1 MKKIFLPF
9 VFVCSLSTSFSQG
22 LEFNRS
28 IDTLIYMNTI
38 TAGTVFNPYQTI
50 SLMDDSLSP
59 PNGKVWKV
67 QSIVQSSEN
76 KPSNTVLLYFGSS
89 TSFTTMDNTQLKI
102 KLKNNQI
109 DLTKQS
115 LQSIYVNPYYVSNL
129 PLWINSN
136 SNIYIGIEFEN
147 PQTVQNELDY
157 SGIKVW
163 FSILEFNEN

>member
-1 MKKIFLPF
+1 M
-9 VFVCSLSTSFSQG
+9 
-22 LEFNRS
+22 
-28 IDTLIYMNTI
+28 
-38 TAGTVFNPYQTI
+38 
-50 SLMDDSLSP
+50 
-59 PNGKVWKV
+59 
-67 QSIVQSSEN
+67 
-76 KPSNTVLLYFGSS
+76 SNS
-89 TSFTTMDNTQLKI
+89 DLKI

-115 LQSIYVNPYYVSNL
+115 LSSIYYDPYFVSNL

>member
-9 VFVCSLSTSFSQG
+9 VFICSLSTSFSQG

-28 IDTLIYMNTI
+28 IDTLISMNTI
-38 TAGTVFNPYQTI
+38 IAGTVFNPYQTFT
-50 SLMDDSLSP
+50 LMDDSLSP

-67 QSIVQSSEN
+67 QSIVQSAEN
-76 KPSNTVLLYFGSS
+76 KPSNVHLLSFG
-89 TSFTTMDNTQLKI
+89 TNNTYATMDNTDVRI

-109 DLTKQS
+109 DLTKQT
-115 LQSIYVNPYYVSNL
+115 LQSIYANPYYVSNL

-147 PQTVQNELDY
+147 PQTVQNEIDY